1 MPEYQHKPE
10 GGADKQ
16 FLLYLFFAF
25 IMVLMFEALFQKPQ
39 PKKSEAEQKQEQPQ
53 KAGNATQTPNLAAAT
68 NTTTKNNAK
77 PAAPAPVATQ
87 QASAESE
94 ITVEDDLYRI
104 TLTNRGAQVKSWVLK
119 KYQDEQG
126 KPLDLVNQQAA
137 AKYGL
142 PLSLFTY
149 DENLR
154 NKINDALFVATTQ
167 GCKSPQGTTE
177 DTAAAG
183 GAAKHCDFS
192 GKMTVAFNYA
202 ADGVEVQKK
211 LTFDNS
217 YAVGVET
224 SVRQNGNLVQALP
237 EWPSGL
243 GDQIKPQNYA
253 AGHLDWETP
262 DGVTQTPEHNFIRA
276 SKRVNGGETLR
287 QTFYWAGLSSQYFAA
302 FFLPTEPQQTQVV
315 TLNQP
320 FEVAKDPGKPLDKD
334 NSATV
339 NVFGVA
345 AGNTNGITN
354 TRLFVGPKAVDVLNN
369 IHANAPDGAAAR
381 GPNLAGAINWGMFG
395 FFAKWLFLWM
405 KWTHDHWVANWGWDI
420 LILTLVITV
429 AILPLRLSQMKTSL
443 KMQKVQPLVQN
454 LNKKYEKY
462 SLRDTEK
469 QQQKQAEMMAIY
481 REHGINP
488 VSMGGCLFMFIQL
501 PLIYAFYEVLESAI
515 ELRHANWLWIHD
527 LIAPDP
533 LHILPLLCIIT
544 MIAVQYMTPMPG
556 MDASQRR
563 MMNVMMV
570 GMFGWFTWA
579 YSAGVAMYLTVS
591 YLISVVQQ
599 YFLNRSELGQEI
611 REMQAK
617 RARKAK
623 T

>member
-25 IMVLMFEALFQKPQ
+25 MMVLMFQLLFQKPQ
-39 PKKSEAEQKQEQPQ
+39 PKSSPAEQKQGQQAKNAAPSQPP
-53 KAGNATQTPNLAAAT
+53 AVTA
-68 NTTTKNNAK
+68 NAK
-77 PAAPAPVATQ
+77 PSVPPQVATQ
-87 QASAESE
+87 QASVESE
-94 ITVEDDLYRI
+94 ITVESDLYSV
-104 TLTNRGAQVKSWVLK
+104 TLSNRGAQVKSWVLK

-126 KPLDLVNQQAA
+126 KPLNLVNAQAA
-137 AKYGL
+137 PKYGL

-154 NKINDALFVATTQ
+154 NKINDALFVPSLNCANVQEMKAPQEICNASSKSATIT
-167 GCKSPQGTTE
+167 
-177 DTAAAG
+177 
-183 GAAKHCDFS
+183 
-192 GKMTVAFNYA
+192 FNYA

-217 YAVGVET
+217 YVAAVET
-224 SVRQNGNLVQALP
+224 SVRQNGNLVQAFP
-237 EWPSGL
+237 SWPAAL

-253 AGHLDWETP
+253 AGHIDFETP

-287 QTFYWAGLSSQYFAA
+287 QTFYWIGVSSQYFGA
-302 FFLPTEPQQTQVV
+302 FFIPAEPQQAQVV
-315 TLNQP
+315 TLNQVLDLP
-320 FEVAKDPGKPLDKD
+320 KDASKPLDKD
-334 NSATV
+334 NSVTV

-345 AGNTNGITN
+345 AGNANGVTN
-354 TRLFVGPKAVDVLNN
+354 TKLFVGPKAVDVLKN
-369 IHANAPDGAAAR
+369 IHANAADGAAAR
-381 GPNLAGAINWGMFG
+381 GPNLEGAISWGAFG

-405 KWTHDHWVANWGWDI
+405 KWTHDHWVAGWGWDI
-420 LILTLVITV
+420 LILTLIITV

-481 REHGINP
+481 KEHGINP

-533 LHILPLLCIIT
+533 LHILPLLCIVT

-556 MDASQRR
+556 MDAAQRR
-563 MMNVMMV
+563 MMNIMMV

-599 YFLNRSELGQEI
+599 YFLNRSELGHEI

-623 T
+623 N